1 MSSVAHWFKSAIAD
15 VYWFTIMGRWRRWRI
30 KDVFNDFYDAQPRS
44 DAFRSIFREVF
55 GDEYPAEV
63 DPCGFLT
70 RTDLGNLVKH
80 LRLERDQKLVDLACG
95 RGGSGLWVARETGAQ
110 LVGLDIADVAIA
122 EARLRPAQFGLD
134 GRAEFRVGDI
144 VATGYPDAT
153 FDAAM
158 SCDSLF
164 LVPDKSGSFQEAS
177 RILKPGARFAFT
189 TWEVH
194 EVGGVRDYRP
204 LLENAGFQMDVCEM
218 TPNWEQYQRGVH
230 ERILARQ
237 DALIQEMGKAAATV
251 WTQFAKIE
259 LPKLSHMRRVFI
271 AAHKK

>member
-1 MSSVAHWFKSAIAD
+1 MSKVAHWFKSAIAD
-15 VYWFTIMGRWRRWRI
+15 VYWFSVMGRWRRWRI

-44 DAFRSIFREVF
+44 ESFRSIYREVF

-80 LRLERDQKLVDLACG
+80 LGLERDQKLVDLACG
-95 RGGSGLWVARETGAQ
+95 RGGSGLWVARETGAH

-122 EARLRPAQFGLD
+122 EARRRTAKFGLE
-134 GRAEFRVGDI
+134 GRAEFRVSDI

-153 FDAAM
+153 FDGAM

-164 LVPDKSGSFQEAS
+164 LVPDKTGSFAEAG

-194 EVGGVRDYRP
+194 EPGGVRDYRP

-218 TPNWEQYQRGVH
+218 TPNWEKYQRGIH
-230 ERILARQ
+230 ETILARQ
-237 DALIQEMGKAAATV
+237 EALIQDMGKAAATV
-251 WTQFAKIE
+251 WIQFAKN
-259 LPKLSHMRRVFI
+259 
-271 AAHKK
+271 